1 MVGFRIEWS
10 MRALQK
16 VTLSNDLKRVRWEP
30 CKFCENY
37 KVENYGTCKYTQAA
51 THLGYSR
58 KRKEATMS
66 RIEQERRKLLEIRTD
81 KQQEDRRSSKILSR
95 GTEEFNRITQA
106 IVLTVD
112 SRVEGRRPV
121 SG

>member
-1 MVGFRIEWS
+1 
-10 MRALQK
+10 
-16 VTLSNDLKRVRWEP
+16 
-30 CKFCENY
+30 
-37 KVENYGTCKYTQAA
+37 
-51 THLGYSR
+51 
-58 KRKEATMS
+58 MS

>member
-1 MVGFRIEWS
+1 MGWQESRDGVVVGFRIEWS

-37 KVENYGTCKYTQAA
+37 RVENYSTCKYTQAA

-58 KRKEATMS
+58 KRKDATMS

-81 KQQEDRRSSKILSR
+81 KQQEDRRFSKILR
-95 GTEEFNRITQA
+95 EEQKNLTESLR
-106 IVLTVD
+106 LLC
-112 SRVEGRRPV
+112 
-121 SG
+121 